1 MCLSV
6 PDGRPVFYPSRAFD
20 DASRRRMRNR
30 RCTPPSAC
38 KADRPG
44 RAWGL
49 AASSSAPRVRRR
61 PPMLTCETTPQ
72 GSFFKCYLSGKQ
84 RRRPGRSGFKR
95 GGAKCRRPTGGR
107 PPMVGLSE
115 AGDGRPLR
123 ASIQPVK
130 RIPCLRR
137 ATVCWREPLGAA
149 HAPFLTGNGQMTV
162 MAGKVV
168 AHALVSQSMV
178 LSTRCSRPGI
188 NGLQRMPGLHA
199 ALLRVCAVNPPSTV
213 CARPCPF
220 ARHGQATGRAQAD
233 QRDYPRFRC
242 VCPPPEK

>member
-149 HAPFLTGNGQMTV
+149 HAPPRQWRGRWRDTAENRI
-162 MAGKVV
+162 K
-168 AHALVSQSMV
+168 SQ
-178 LSTRCSRPGI
+178 L
-188 NGLQRMPGLHA
+188 
-199 ALLRVCAVNPPSTV
+199 
-213 CARPCPF
+213 
-220 ARHGQATGRAQAD
+220 
-233 QRDYPRFRC
+233 PRQPIRR
-242 VCPPPEK
+242 KRK